1 VKLTLRTNG
10 LGNMPELKLPQV
22 KELSA
27 LANALTLARDTENG
41 GRGRSIFLVGAGCSQ
56 SADIPLASGVARH
69 CALKL
74 AKVYSNGAITGGDAD
89 AALTWLIENDRTKD
103 REGLVL
109 QEDGS
114 HWAGLYSY
122 FFESH
127 LNSPNQQRDVINE
140 IIDQAGDAL
149 NWAHACLGEL
159 VHLRYVHTVLTTNF
173 DQLILQGIIRTG
185 ELPVIADGLE
195 ALNRIVGKPRRP
207 QVVHLHGS
215 MHTYNLRNSRAALN
229 ETRQDTGATAMI
241 MTLLQQC
248 DHLVVVGYGGGE
260 EGIMEL
266 LGEAARA
273 LPQLVIYWVNY
284 LPGLE
289 GLPQRALNL
298 LSGENKF
305 VIFGGPADKFFGDL
319 MGELRIGAP
328 RWVSDPIGVLKDQS
342 GRLKESS
349 AEFEDIRILV
359 RAFKERVAFA
369 DQPDH
374 RWPEANHAKVKAA
387 GLRAAGAF
395 REAQAQLETLDL
407 EDDAEAAR
415 LHGLNLISIFED
427 DPDSGGA
434 DLDRAIAEF
443 EGLIGRTSGAERLE
457 NILSLCAAL
466 IDKSEVTDLAEGV
479 PDPALQA
486 LVTLAQQWQPDYTA
500 GEYQAEAAR
509 LQVFLAQAL
518 LRNAER
524 TDDAAELANAEAALN
539 LAIER
544 LTAAGDRE
552 GLLPSTRA
560 GLAGVLQLIGAKKG
574 DAETLRRAVALQR
587 ELVDS
592 GPTANRGRE
601 DAGPLENLA
610 EGLVALA
617 EAVPDPEH
625 RELLIE
631 AQSVMTRAVGLYERG
646 GDTGQL
652 QAARVRLAEIAALL

>member
-1 VKLTLRTNG
+1 
-10 LGNMPELKLPQV
+10 MPEPKLPQV

-27 LANALTLARDTENG
+27 LANALTLARDTEDS

-56 SADIPLASGVARH
+56 SAGIPLASGVARH

-74 AKVYSNGAITGGDAD
+74 ARTYSNGEFTGDD
-89 AALTWLIENDRTKD
+89 SNAALSWLIGNDRTKD
-103 REGLVL
+103 REGLVPR
-109 QEDGS
+109 EDGS
-114 HWAGLYSY
+114 HWADLYSY

-140 IIDQAGDAL
+140 IIDHAGDAL

-185 ELPVIADGLE
+185 ELPVTADGLE
-195 ALNRIVGKPRRP
+195 ALNRIVGRPRRA

-215 MHTYNLRNSRAALN
+215 MHTYNLRNSRAALS

-266 LGEAARA
+266 LREAARA
-273 LPQLVIYWVNY
+273 LPQLVIYWVNF

-289 GLPQRALNL
+289 GLSPKTLDL

-319 MGELRIGAP
+319 MGELKIGAP
-328 RWVSDPIGVLKDQS
+328 RWVSDPIAVLNDQS
-342 GRLKESS
+342 GRLKEPSV
-349 AEFEDIRILV
+349 EFEDIRILV
-359 RAFKERVAFA
+359 RAFRERVAYA

-374 RWPEANHAKVKAA
+374 RWPEANHAKVRAA
-387 GLRAAGAF
+387 GLRAARAF
-395 REAQAQLETLDL
+395 REAQAQLETLNL
-407 EDDAEAAR
+407 ADDAEAAR
-415 LHGLNLISIFED
+415 LHGLNLISIFEE
-427 DPDSGGA
+427 DPESGGA
-434 DLDRAIAEF
+434 ALDAAIAEF
-443 EGLIGRTSGAERLE
+443 QGLIDRTDGAERLE

-466 IDKSEVTDLAEGV
+466 IDKSEVTELAQGV

-486 LVTLAQQWQPDYTA
+486 LVALAQQWQPDYAATD
-500 GEYQAEAAR
+500 YQAEAAR
-509 LQVFLAQAL
+509 LQVYLAQAL

-524 TDDAAELANAEAALN
+524 TDDAAELAGAEAAFN

-544 LTAAGDRE
+544 LTSSGDRE
-552 GLLPSTRA
+552 GLLPPTRA
-560 GLAGVLQLIGAKKG
+560 GLAGVLQLIGAKNG
-574 DAETLRRAVALQR
+574 DAQTLRRAVALQR

-610 EGLVALA
+610 EGLVALSA
-617 EAVPDPEH
+617 EVPDPEH
-625 RELLIE
+625 GELLIE
-631 AQSVMTRAVGLYERG
+631 AQAIMARAVGLHERG
-646 GDTGQL
+646 GNTDQL
-652 QAARVRLAEIAALL
+652 QAARSRLGEIATIP

>member
-1 VKLTLRTNG
+1 
-10 LGNMPELKLPQV
+10 MPDSELPQV

-27 LANALTLARDTENG
+27 LANALTLARDAKDG
-41 GRGRSIFLVGAGCSQ
+41 GRGRSVFLVGAGCSQ
-56 SADIPLASGVARH
+56 SAGIPLASGVAQH

-74 AKVYSNGAITGGDAD
+74 AKIYSNGEFTGDDAD
-89 AALTWLIENDRTKD
+89 AALTWLIKNDRTKD
-103 REGLVL
+103 REGLVA

-114 HWAGLYSY
+114 HWADLYSY

-127 LNSPNQQRDVINE
+127 LNAPPQQHDVINE
-140 IIDQAGDAL
+140 IIDDAGDAL

-159 VHLRYVHTVLTTNF
+159 VHRRYVHTVLTTNF

-215 MHTYNLRNSRAALN
+215 MHTYNLRNSRTALS
-229 ETRQDTGATAMI
+229 ETRQHAGATAMI

-273 LPQLVIYWVNY
+273 LPQLVIYWVNF

-289 GLPQRALNL
+289 GLSSKVLEL

-319 MGELRIGAP
+319 MGELKIGAP
-328 RWVSDPIGVLKDQS
+328 NWVSDPIAVLKDQS
-342 GRLKESS
+342 ERLREPS
-349 AEFEDIRILV
+349 ADFEDIRILV
-359 RAFKERVAFA
+359 RAFKERVAYA
-369 DQPDH
+369 DLPDH
-374 RWPEANHAKVKAA
+374 RWPEANNAKVKAA

-395 REAQAQLETLDL
+395 REAQEQLETLDL
-407 EDDAEAAR
+407 AEDTEAAR
-415 LHGLNLISIFED
+415 LHGLNLISIFEE
-427 DPDSGGA
+427 DPDSGGD
-434 DLDRAIAEF
+434 DLDRAITEF
-443 EGLIGRTSGAERLE
+443 EGLVGRTTGAERLE

-466 IDKSEVTDLAEGV
+466 IDKSEVTELAQGV

-486 LVTLAQQWQPDYTA
+486 LVALARQWAPDYQSR
-500 GEYQAEAAR
+500 EYQAELAQ

-524 TDDAAELANAEAALN
+524 TDDVDELNTAEDALN

-544 LTAAGDRE
+544 LRTSGDRE

-560 GLAGVLQLIGAKKG
+560 GLAGVLQLIGTKHE
-574 DAETLRRAVALQR
+574 DVDTLRRAVALQR
-587 ELVDS
+587 ELADG

-617 EAVPDPEH
+617 AVVTEPEH
-625 RELLIE
+625 QELMIE
-631 AQSVMTRAVGLYERG
+631 AQAVMARAVALHERG
-646 GDTGQL
+646 GDTEQL
-652 QAARVRLAEIAALL
+652 QAARSRLAAIAALP